1 MKTKNLSA
9 FVILRVVRIAVIRP
23 FAYDVRMIKC
33 MLQLFL
39 WLSLSLVSWGQ
50 GNLAMKPNVRVIPID
65 GYAAQVNDRIITR
78 SEVFARAAP
87 ILARLRQTYHGQEL
101 DQKMKEAYKKMCEN
115 MVDEILILSAF
126 KELGG
131 TVPDQYLYDEVQ
143 RVIRTRFKGDE
154 AMFEQSLAYQ
164 KMTRSDYLQKLRD
177 DMTVEIMLNQTV
189 RKQARITPSKV
200 REAYEKQKEKY
211 YIPEKV
217 KYSVILINKGTTP
230 REVKAKKKLVEKVYK
245 QLKEGADFAELAKKV
260 SEGARAAEGGTFPW
274 MQPKDAREE
283 LQKTLHSLK
292 VGTISPPIETKSAFY
307 ILKMHDRRIAHYQPF
322 EKVRET
328 IKRALE
334 IEEQER
340 LKKRW
345 LKRLKE
351 KNYVKIFKLK

>member
-1 MKTKNLSA
+1 
-9 FVILRVVRIAVIRP
+9 
-23 FAYDVRMIKC
+23 

-217 KYSVILINKGTTP
+217 
-230 REVKAKKKLVEKVYK
+230 YK